1 MIRLC
6 FFTKNLINRRMN
18 FLAHLFLTHDDES
31 LLIGNFIG
39 DHVRNHELPQYPVGV
54 QQGVWLHRRID
65 TFTDNHPA
73 VRECLKLLR
82 ASHGKYAGVVW
93 DVLSDALLSH
103 NWDRFHDVSLEV
115 FTARMYAILERNL
128 HHVPEA
134 LRKRVPL
141 MIADNW
147 LMQYAREEGIE
158 FTFSRLQLRAS
169 QPEWLNGT
177 TESLRLHY
185 AALEE
190 GFLQFFPELMTHIAT
205 LRSEMKA

>member
-1 MIRLC
+1 
-6 FFTKNLINRRMN
+6 MN
-18 FLAHLFLTHDDES
+18 FLAHLLLTHDDEH

-39 DHVRNHELPQYPVGV
+39 DHVRNNELALYPAGV

-65 TFTDNHPA
+65 TYTDNHPA

-82 ASHGKYAGVVW
+82 SSHGKYAGVVW

-103 NWDRFHDVSLEV
+103 NWSRFHEAPLEA
-115 FTARMYAILERNL
+115 FTARMYEILERQL
-128 HHVPEA
+128 HLIPEG

-147 LMQYAREEGIE
+147 LMQYAYDEGIE

-177 TESLRLHY
+177 TESLHRHY
-185 AALEE
+185 AALED
-190 GFLQFFPELMTHIAT
+190 GFMQFFPELTEHIAT
-205 LRSEMKA
+205 LRSEMKK

>member
-1 MIRLC
+1 
-6 FFTKNLINRRMN
+6 MN
-18 FLAHLFLTHDDES
+18 FLAHLLLTHDDEG

-39 DHVRNHELPQYPVGV
+39 DHVRNNELPLYPTAV

-73 VRECLKLLR
+73 VRECLKLLHS
-82 ASHGKYAGVVW
+82 SHGKYAGVVW

-103 NWDRFHDVSLEV
+103 NWYRFHAAPLEV
-115 FTARMYAILERNL
+115 FTADMYVILERNL
-128 HHVPEA
+128 HLIPEA

-147 LMQYAREEGIE
+147 LMQYAHDEGIE

-169 QPEWLNGT
+169 QPERLNGT
-177 TESLRLHY
+177 TESLRRHY
-185 AALEE
+185 EALET
-190 GFLQFFPELMTHIAT
+190 GFIQFFPELIEYIAT